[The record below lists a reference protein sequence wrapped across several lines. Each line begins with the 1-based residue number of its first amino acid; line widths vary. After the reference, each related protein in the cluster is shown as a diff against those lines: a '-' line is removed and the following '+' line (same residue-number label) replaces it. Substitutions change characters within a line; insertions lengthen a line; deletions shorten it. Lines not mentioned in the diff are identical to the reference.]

1 MGVLASGLLM
11 DRRYRLEE
19 LVGRGGMA
27 EVYRATDTE
36 GDRPVAVK
44 LLRDVEAADVRR
56 FHVEVAVLGRLDHPG
71 VVRLYGTGSH
81 EGVPYLVLELV
92 EGPSL
97 ADELVAGPL
106 GAERSVSVARQLADA
121 LAHAHGLGVVH
132 RDLKPANILFDAE
145 GRVRLADF
153 GIARLADLGV
163 SVTGMTAPGMVVGTM
178 PYLAPEQVEG
188 RRVGAPADVYTL
200 GLVTLEC
207 LTGARCYPGGR
218 IEAAVARLHRPPD
231 IPAGLPAWLREVLAA
246 MTTCEPR
253 WRPCADAAAAAFAS
267 RSADPVLAA
276 TAGLARP
283 LETTVLSRP
292 RRLGVGD
299 QGRSRRALT
308 LAAAGVALAVP
319 AWLFANGD
327 GPLGDPSATPG
338 STPANQTPT
347 PGPSSTP
354 QAPTRVEPVA
364 TTLPSPGEG
373 DDQLDDGHPAP
384 GHEERGGKDKKDD
397 GGGGNG
403 GGKGRGG
410 DG

>member
-1 MGVLASGLLM
+1 M

-36 GDRPVAVK
+36 ADRPVAVK
-44 LLRDVEAADVRR
+44 LLRDVETADLRR
-56 FHVEVAVLGRLDHPG
+56 FQVEVAVLALLDHPG

-81 EGVPYLVLELV
+81 DGVPYLVLELV

-106 GAERSVSVARQLADA
+106 GVDRSVSAARQLADA

-132 RDLKPANILFDAE
+132 RDLKPANVLFDAE

-153 GIARLADLGV
+153 GIARLADLGA
-163 SVTGMTAPGMVVGTM
+163 SVTRMTAAGMVVGTV

-188 RRVGAPADVYTL
+188 RGVGTPADVYTL

-207 LTGARCYPGGR
+207 LIGARCYPGGW
-218 IEAAVARLHRPPD
+218 IEAAMARLHRPPD
-231 IPAGLPAWLREVLAA
+231 IPADLPAWLREVLVA
-246 MTTCEPR
+246 MTAREPR
-253 WRPCADAAAAAFAS
+253 SRPRADAVAAALAS
-267 RSADPVLAA
+267 RSADPVLEA

-283 LETTVLSRP
+283 LETTVLSQP
-292 RRLGVGD
+292 RRRGAGD
-299 QGRSRRALT
+299 QGRSRRALA
-308 LAAAGVALAVP
+308 LAAASVALAGP
-319 AWLFANGD
+319 GWLFANGD
-327 GPLGDPSATPG
+327 RPLGDPSATPG
-338 STPANQTPT
+338 STPTN
-347 PGPSSTP
+347 
-354 QAPTRVEPVA
+354 QAPTPSPSSAPQTHTTVEPLA
-364 TTLPSPGEG
+364 TTLPSAGEG
-373 DDQLDDGHPAP
+373 GEADDQLDEDGDPGP
-384 GHEERGGKDKKDD
+384 GHEERGGKGKDE
-397 GGGGNG
+397 GGGGHG